1 MGHRTHQPGGRPA
14 VRTGAPGGRRSEPTP
29 ADLLALQ
36 RLVGNRAARRVLAR
50 RERGEQS
57 APAFRLLIAD
67 EDKHGVSATVVEDA
81 LTIVRAELLR
91 VTKDSADDA
100 VKAGFDVSY
109 VKTPPARSD
118 DFARSLG
125 RDTFLILITS
135 GKNAAHAVEVMWK
148 YIPMGEE
155 DRKAAEAKFKKS
167 LASEGGVDLG
177 YEPNARRRTSQS
189 VGFVSSE
196 APLKE
201 LKKQGAG
208 AKSASAVLADLI
220 LHELGHALGH
230 NKTLAAIDHDD
241 AGIMEPTLLLG
252 SAGAHETRKFS
263 AKSAKVL
270 RDRMEELSKRL
281 TPRRP

>member
-1 MGHRTHQPGGRPA
+1 
-14 VRTGAPGGRRSEPTP
+14 
-29 ADLLALQ
+29 
-36 RLVGNRAARRVLAR
+36 
-50 RERGEQS
+50 
-57 APAFRLLIAD
+57 
-67 EDKHGVSATVVEDA
+67 
-81 LTIVRAELLR
+81 
-91 VTKDSADDA
+91 
-100 VKAGFDVSY
+100 

-125 RDTFLILITS
+125 RDTFLILITT
-135 GKNAAHAVEVMWK
+135 GKNPAHAVEVMWK
-148 YIPMGEE
+148 YIPMGED
-155 DRKAAEAKFKKS
+155 DRKAAKAKFKKS

-196 APLKE
+196 AALKE

-208 AKSASAVLADLI
+208 PKSAAAVLADLI

-230 NKTLAAIDHDD
+230 NKALAALDHDD
-241 AGIMEPTLLLG
+241 KGIMERTLLLG

-263 AKSAKVL
+263 AKSAKIV
-270 RDRMEELSKRL
+270 RDRIEELAKRL